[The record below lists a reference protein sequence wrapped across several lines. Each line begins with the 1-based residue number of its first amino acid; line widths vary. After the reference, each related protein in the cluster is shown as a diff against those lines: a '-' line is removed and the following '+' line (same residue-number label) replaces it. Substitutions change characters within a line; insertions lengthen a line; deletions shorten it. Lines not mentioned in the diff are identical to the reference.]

1 MKYLSREAYLA
12 EGARLLKNAAEFGTK
27 SAQDAYAEWER
38 KAQPSRGELLTV
50 QRLARRAPARV
61 LAY

>member
-12 EGARLLKNAAEFGTK
+12 EGARLLKNVAAFDTA
-27 SAQDAYAEWER
+27 SARAAYAEWER
-38 KAQPSRGELLTV
+38 KAQPSKNELLAV